1 MSEELFSR
9 QISEV
14 IQSDENRIKHVYLE
28 GEQLRLS
35 GNESYYVFYLS
46 RVGVDAWKNL
56 ATTINNS
63 QVNTATIGMPHNP
76 RDTRPTPEYY
86 EAFLGELKNN
96 KTIKDLRLR
105 LDHQIISTF
114 LGYFL
119 QNNSKMR
126 EPESK
131 CEISFFGDF
140 LTLEQITV
148 LATVLRDARLWHLDL
163 KGLSWFELEDGSF
176 EQIVSACLGVNKLD
190 VESSTNSHFTA
201 VASLLRD
208 PMSMLT
214 YIKMDRCR
222 YIPDDFDG
230 TMALREIAESLAG
243 NTRLKTIK
251 LPDDISFYG
260 SESVDEIDN
269 LLCDSSTLEKIR
281 SSNHTLEKIIYRD
294 QVDQVSV
301 EANISTRSRECLVLN
316 RNTDKNKV
324 IQNKVMQ
331 FYFVGHFDPAPFANM
346 PLRVLPTV
354 MSLGKEASNKQTA
367 LFELLRT
374 IPDLCNRSSRSSSVD
389 V

>member
-1 MSEELFSR
+1 
-9 QISEV
+9 
-14 IQSDENRIKHVYLE
+14 
-28 GEQLRLS
+28 
-35 GNESYYVFYLS
+35 
-46 RVGVDAWKNL
+46 
-56 ATTINNS
+56 
-63 QVNTATIGMPHNP
+63 
-76 RDTRPTPEYY
+76 
-86 EAFLGELKNN
+86 
-96 KTIKDLRLR
+96 
-105 LDHQIISTF
+105 
-114 LGYFL
+114 
-119 QNNSKMR
+119 MR